1 MHLKNINGCS
11 VYQLI
16 RITYEPVSYS
26 VNIHAEIL
34 CRLEVLTS
42 LTQYLLFLLFSRSV
56 ISDSLRHH
64 RLQPTRLLCPWD
76 FFGQEHSIQN
86 KVNSINLS
94 FQSKRCMY
102 FSILRKYI
110 KAIESIKN
118 SLTLLCLLPS
128 LYWQFSSLEHN
139 QIL

>member
-1 MHLKNINGCS
+1 MRLAILLALKQYNVKITASESTHMHLKNINGCS

-56 ISDSLRHH
+56 ISDSWRHH
-64 RLQPTRLLCPWD
+64 KL
-76 FFGQEHSIQN
+76 
-86 KVNSINLS
+86 
-94 FQSKRCMY
+94 
-102 FSILRKYI
+102 
-110 KAIESIKN
+110 
-118 SLTLLCLLPS
+118 
-128 LYWQFSSLEHN
+128 
-139 QIL
+139 